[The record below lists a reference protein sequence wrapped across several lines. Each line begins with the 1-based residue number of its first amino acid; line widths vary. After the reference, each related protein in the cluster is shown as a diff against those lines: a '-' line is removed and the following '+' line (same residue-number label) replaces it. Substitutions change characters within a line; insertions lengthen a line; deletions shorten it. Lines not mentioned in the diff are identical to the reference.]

1 MAGRTLRAIGDLHGR
16 TNPSRGGPKRGGRGP
31 RELPIAMPTYGA
43 ASALPGCSWRRI
55 AVDWT
60 HRVQTVANP
69 LRYRQS
75 VPTRI
80 DRQFRRADARV
91 DLTQTLSHN

>member
-1 MAGRTLRAIGDLHGR
+1 MDEPTQAVAGRNAEAAARASYLSYAYVR
-16 TNPSRGGPKRGGRGP
+16 RGVCADR
-31 RELPIAMPTYGA
+31 LFA
-43 ASALPGCSWRRI
+43 ARI

-69 LRYRQS
+69 LRYRQA
-75 VPTRI
+75 VPMRI